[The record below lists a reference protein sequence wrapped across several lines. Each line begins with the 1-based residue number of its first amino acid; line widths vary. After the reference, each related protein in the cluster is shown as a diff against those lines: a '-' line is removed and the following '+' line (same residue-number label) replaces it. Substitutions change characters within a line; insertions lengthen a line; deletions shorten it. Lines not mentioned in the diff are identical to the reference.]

1 MGVWARGG
9 LGDGPGS
16 QTHLCCICAG
26 PPYHS
31 GMERRVPL
39 VAGCVGMLLAWC
51 GPVGAASADPPS
63 APGAGA
69 TEREQSPLRVVVSI
83 APLRGLVEPLLKEAG
98 IAGSVEV
105 LIPPG
110 RSEHGFEYPPSRL
123 ARLESAD
130 LVVLVGMGLDKP
142 VRKFIDSLPA
152 RAQASKKR
160 RVVVFADAVGLDGA
174 RGAEGE
180 PGHEGHGEGPHDHG
194 PEHGH
199 GHDHGAA
206 CEHDHHGPD
215 PHLWLDPVLVGRLV
229 GVVADEL
236 ADAVGRGT
244 PGAAR
249 VEAAGKDLQ
258 ARVKAVDEEYARV
271 CAGFASKTIVVG
283 HDAWG
288 RLGARYGLETV
299 PIAGLTATEPTP
311 GALEKAASVVKARGL
326 RVIFVEPQISDRA
339 GRLLAEAT
347 GAEVRRL
354 DPLGSGDWFAMMNAN
369 LRELE
374 RALGPSRPGAGPE
387 KKPDASPGK

>member
-1 MGVWARGG
+1 
-9 LGDGPGS
+9 
-16 QTHLCCICAG
+16 
-26 PPYHS
+26 
-31 GMERRVPL
+31 MERRVPL
-39 VAGCVGMLLAWC
+39 VAGCVGVLLAWG
-51 GPVGAASADPPS
+51 GPVGAASADP
-63 APGAGA
+63 PGAGA

-152 RAQASKKR
+152 RAQAGKKR
-160 RVVVFADAVGLDGA
+160 RVVVFADALGIDGA
-174 RGAEGE
+174 RRAEDE
-180 PGHEGHGEGPHDHG
+180 PGHEGHEDGADGPHGHG
-194 PEHGH
+194 PGHSHDH
-199 GHDHGAA
+199 GHDHGAP

-229 GVVADEL
+229 GVLADEL

-249 VEAAGKDLQ
+249 VETAGKALQ

-271 CAGFASKTIVVG
+271 CGGFASKTIVVG

-311 GALEKAASVVKARGL
+311 GALEKAAGVVKARGL
-326 RVIFVEPQISDRA
+326 RVIFVEPQISERA

-354 DPLGSGDWFAMMNAN
+354 DPLGNGDWFAMMNAN

-374 RALGPSRPGAGPE
+374 RALGPARPGAGPE
-387 KKPDASPGK
+387 KNPDKSPGE